1 VGEVRED
8 DDPAAAWAALWGH
21 AERYRSLGLGRVAD
35 ELAASGPLT
44 FGSGR
49 EPVILDTD
57 IGGDPDDAVAVAV
70 AARTVPGLALVI
82 TADEFHGDGR
92 ARFARRFLDA
102 LGRPEVPVVAGRDLG
117 NTRYFCVEGLTASSA
132 ATSFSRDALTA
143 VLDIC
148 DRTDGKVR
156 WVGMGPMSTLAE
168 LLTADPALA
177 GRLEITQ
184 MGGAVNYRKPEVA
197 EHNIRLDP
205 AAARRVMD
213 LAVPRSVSLVLSD
226 VTFRPDT
233 EMAVRASSPL
243 YQGLAATRQPW
254 AQILVAHLD
263 RWYSDFYEETL
274 MHDPLTLSAALLL
287 PFVDFTSERVRFAE
301 DGRMRLDDTGQQV
314 FLSTRVEYQAFAR
327 WLHRGLGMNVDTD
340 ITTGKPGSRPA

>member
-1 VGEVRED
+1 
-8 DDPAAAWAALWGH
+8 
-21 AERYRSLGLGRVAD
+21 
-35 ELAASGPLT
+35 
-44 FGSGR
+44 
-49 EPVILDTD
+49 VILDTD

-92 ARFARRFLDA
+92 ARFARHFLDA

-117 NTRYFCVEGLTASSA
+117 NTRYFCIEGLAAASDAASSSGDVLA
-132 ATSFSRDALTA
+132 AVRA
-143 VLDIC
+143 VC
-148 DRTDGKVR
+148 DGTDGKVR
-156 WVGMGPMSTLAE
+156 WVGMGPMSNLAE

-184 MGGAVNYRKPEVA
+184 MGGAVNYRNPDVA

-213 LAVPRSVSLVLSD
+213 LAVERSLSLVLSD

-243 YQGLAATRQPW
+243 YQHLASARLPW
-254 AQILVAHLD
+254 AQLLVGHLD
-263 RWYSDFYEETL
+263 RWYSGFYPETL
-274 MHDPLTLSAALLL
+274 MHDPLTLSAALRL
-287 PFVDFTSERVRFAE
+287 PFVDFSAQRVRFAE
-301 DGRMRLDDTGQQV
+301 DGRMSLDDAGQRA
-314 FLSTRVEYQAFAR
+314 FLSTRVDYRAFGR
-327 WLHRGLGMNVDTD
+327 WLHTGLGMGADTG
-340 ITTGKPGSRPA
+340 ITAGKPGPRVA